1 MSKKKWITLGIIVLV
16 LAGVTV
22 FIRNWSSGFNVIGRK
37 LSIDTSTYSENL
49 DQSITGPQAVGGAFN
64 YGSPGF
70 SSPSYYPPYYP
81 DTGDA
86 LQLDQR
92 AYEVYGSFSL
102 VMDDV
107 AGYFNKTKAYILS
120 INGRVMN
127 FQTGTQGRFQTGYM
141 TAKVPVDKFDEAT
154 AKIVEGV
161 RSIENQQVSSTDV
174 TGRVDALKTQLANL
188 EDQKAVKEIELVEAK
203 TEVERRRIELE
214 IKRLEQQ
221 IEQYKAQDEV
231 QTEQVEYATLSISAA
246 SSKSVYDP
254 SARPDL
260 RDELDRA
267 YNSVLDNLFVI
278 AQFMIWVVV
287 YGAVIIPLVILAGAL
302 KRKSN
307 KKTEAPIK

>member
-1 MSKKKWITLGIIVLV
+1 MSKKKWLIIGLVVLV
-16 LAGVTV
+16 LSGLTV
-22 FIRNWSSGFNVIGRK
+22 VLRNGLGMMQ
-37 LSIDTSTYSENL
+37 LSRSTPLNTFMATEGEMGGG
-49 DQSITGPQAVGGAFN
+49 IQAVDKIG
-64 YGSPGF
+64 YTSPGF
-70 SSPSYYPPYYP
+70 PSQPYYPPYYP
-81 DTGDA
+81 NTGDA

-127 FQTGTQGRFQTGYM
+127 FQTGSQGRYQTGYM

-174 TGRVDALKTQLANL
+174 TGRVDSLKTQLANL
-188 EDQKAVKEIELVEAK
+188 EDQKAVKDIELVEAK

-221 IEQYKAQDEV
+221 IEQVKAQDTA

-246 SSKSVYDP
+246 SSKSVYNP
-254 SARPDL
+254 NARPDL
-260 RDELDRA
+260 RDELDKA
-267 YNSVLDNLFVI
+267 YNSVLDNLFVVG
-278 AQFMIWVVV
+278 QFLIWVVV
-287 YGAVIIPLVILAGAL
+287 YGLVLTPLVILAGVL
-302 KRKSN
+302 KRKSIN
-307 KKTEAPIK
+307 KTV